1 MINIIGRRKIWY
13 ALSALLI
20 LPGVLSLA
28 VNGLKLGIDFTGGS
42 LMEVEGRLTQE
53 QVSGHTSQLKLDN
66 LTITPSGENRTL
78 IRFRDPAEDPTV
90 KEANHQTLKH
100 SLETAGSPEVRFDS
114 VGPSV
119 SRDITRN
126 ALVAVA
132 AVSLAVVLYVA
143 FVFRNSPPPVK
154 PISFGLATVVAL
166 VHDALF
172 LIGLFSILGWLL
184 GIEVD
189 ALFVTSVLTVIGFSV
204 HDTIVVFDRVREN
217 LRREKK
223 AFDQIVN
230 DSILQTMT
238 RSLNTS
244 ITVLLV
250 LMSLYLFGGESI
262 KTFVL
267 SLFVGIAVGTFSSIF
282 VASPLLVTY
291 HNWQTKRAKSSK

>member
-1 MINIIGRRKIWY
+1 MNIIGRRKIWY
-13 ALSALLI
+13 LLSALLI
-20 LPGVLSLA
+20 LPGIISLFA
-28 VNGLKLGIDFTGGS
+28 NGLKLGIDFTGGS
-42 LMEVEGRLTQE
+42 LLEVQGRISE
-53 QVSGHTSQLKLDN
+53 QQVNEAKGSLKFDN
-66 LTITPSGENRTL
+66 LTLTPSGENRTL
-78 IRFRDPAEDPTV
+78 IRFRDPHESPEQR
-90 KEANHQTLKH
+90 EANHQTFKQ
-100 SLETAGSPEVRFDS
+100 SLESIDAQEVRFDS

-143 FVFRNSPPPVK
+143 FVFRNAPPPVK

-172 LIGLFSILGWLL
+172 LLGLFSILGWLA
-184 GIEVD
+184 GIEID
-189 ALFVTSVLTVIGFSV
+189 ALFVTSILTVIGFSV

-223 AFDQIVN
+223 PFEEIVN
-230 DSILQTMT
+230 NSTLQTMT

-250 LMSLYLFGGESI
+250 LLALYLFGGESI

-291 HNWQTKRAKSSK
+291 HNWQTKQSKK